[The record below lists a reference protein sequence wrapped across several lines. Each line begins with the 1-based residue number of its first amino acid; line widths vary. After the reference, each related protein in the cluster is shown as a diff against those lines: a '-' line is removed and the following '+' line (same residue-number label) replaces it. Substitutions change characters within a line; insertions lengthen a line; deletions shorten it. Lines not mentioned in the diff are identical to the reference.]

1 MAMLYRKKVYAY
13 ITREKEGMMQLLVS
27 KHRDMPKERI
37 QIPGGIVRPEESLE
51 AAILRKVMEETGL
64 RHLYIERFID
74 DYMIYVK
81 ERQEYEKHHFFHMS
95 LLTEVKDIWEH
106 IVIKENENITFCYE
120 WVDIEGCPV
129 LTGKQDEFIYRLL
142 EGMYIK

>member
-1 MAMLYRKKVYAY
+1 MAMLYKKKVYAY
-13 ITREKEGMMQLLVS
+13 ITREKEGVMQLLVFT
-27 KHRDMPKERI
+27 HRDVPKERI

-74 DYMIYVK
+74 DYIIYVK

-95 LLTEVKDIWEH
+95 LLTKVKDTWEH
-106 IVIKENENITFCYE
+106 IVTKENQSATFCYE
-120 WVDIEGCPV
+120 WVDIERGPA
-129 LTGKQDEFIYRLL
+129 LTGKQGEFIYRLL
-142 EGMYIK
+142 EGMYVK

>member
-1 MAMLYRKKVYAY
+1 MAMLYKKKVYAY
-13 ITREKEGMMQLLVS
+13 ITREKEGVMQLLVS

-81 ERQEYEKHHFFHMS
+81 ENQEYEKHHFFHMS
-95 LLTEVKDIWEH
+95 LLTGVKDIWEH

-120 WVDIEGCPV
+120 WVDIGRCPA
-129 LTGKQDEFIYRLL
+129 LIGKQDEFIYRLL
-142 EGMYIK
+142 EGMYVK